1 MAWGWRREARQSTP
15 EGGCEDGRGWK
26 DEAGDDLGRARSGE
40 MKGYLVTGR
49 EHTGLKDYQPAHYSN
64 VC

>member
-1 MAWGWRREARQSTP
+1 MNLASQPGGSKCSGDGWR
-15 EGGCEDGRGWK
+15 DGDG
-26 DEAGDDLGRARSGE
+26 LGRTRRGE

-49 EHTGLKDYQPAHYSN
+49 EHTGLKDYRPAYYSN

>member
-1 MAWGWRREARQSTP
+1 MKRRE
-15 EGGCEDGRGWK
+15 EGKGRDG
-26 DEAGDDLGRARSGE
+26 LGRARSGE

-49 EHTGLKDYQPAHYSN
+49 EHTGLKDYRPAHYSN

>member
-1 MAWGWRREARQSTP
+1 MNSASQSGGSRWVRSGDGRWRRGR
-15 EGGCEDGRGWK
+15 DG
-26 DEAGDDLGRARSGE
+26 LGRAWRGE

-49 EHTGLKDYQPAHYSN
+49 EHTGLKDYWPAHYSN

>member
-1 MAWGWRREARQSTP
+1 LNELRESAP
-15 EGGCEDGRGWK
+15 EGWTGENG
-26 DEAGDDLGRARSGE
+26 ETEGDDLGRARSGE

-49 EHTGLKDYQPAHYSN
+49 ERTGLKDYRPAHYSN